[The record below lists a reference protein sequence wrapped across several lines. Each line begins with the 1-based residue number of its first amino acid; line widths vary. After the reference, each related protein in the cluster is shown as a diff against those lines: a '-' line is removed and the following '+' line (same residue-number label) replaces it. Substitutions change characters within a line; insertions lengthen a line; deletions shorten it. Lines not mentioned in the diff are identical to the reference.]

1 VSNLDCDQAD
11 ERQDC
16 SRDQMSDDNAFNPDL
31 KLGLT
36 LDVETSIEI
45 FTKLVRLLRLITTV
59 KVPFHPNQV
68 SLWTF
73 QLIDICGG

>member
-1 VSNLDCDQAD
+1 LDCDQAH

-16 SRDQMSDDNAFNPDL
+16 SRDQMSDDDTFSPNL
-31 KLGLT
+31 KLGLA
-36 LDVETSIEI
+36 LDVEASIEI
-45 FTKLVRLLRLITTV
+45 FTKVRLLRLISTV

-73 QLIDICGG
+73 QLIDIC